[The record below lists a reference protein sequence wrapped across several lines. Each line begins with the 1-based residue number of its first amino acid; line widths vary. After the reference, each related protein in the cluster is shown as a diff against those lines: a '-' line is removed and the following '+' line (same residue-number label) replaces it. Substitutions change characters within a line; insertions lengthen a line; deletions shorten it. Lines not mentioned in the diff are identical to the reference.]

1 MIGAMQEFIATGEA
15 HYYRTA
21 KNFWE
26 LVTAHYAYSIGGVGR
41 GENFKEPDILAA
53 NIESDRNCETCAAYN
68 MLKLTGMLS
77 CYSPGDSR
85 FMDYYERTLY
95 NQIAASQNPLVRP
108 GAHQGVTYMLPIG
121 PGARREYSNDYEDF
135 TCCHGT
141 GMENHVR
148 YSEHIYHMGEDG
160 GLYIQLYLSSSFR
173 WEQKGVTLTQTAD
186 FPAFESV
193 FTIDRTAR
201 LKLYFRIPYWCR
213 DSFSLSV
220 NGVQQTLRYAAD
232 NTDSGISDSDI
243 SDAAVSD
250 GDIFPEDTFC
260 GVDSMTDKCGGYAVL
275 ERDFAAG
282 DKITVQLPHRLH
294 LCYTPDSYEAMP
306 AASLMYGPFV
316 MTALASGTEWI
327 TLSLPPE
334 PEAAFVM
341 AEENGMPVLW
351 YDNLK
356 FVPMYA
362 AHNTPY
368 HTYFKINLL

>member
-1 MIGAMQEFIATGEA
+1 M
-15 HYYRTA
+15 
-21 KNFWE
+21 
-26 LVTAHYAYSIGGVGR
+26 
-41 GENFKEPDILAA
+41 
-53 NIESDRNCETCAAYN
+53 
-68 MLKLTGMLS
+68 
-77 CYSPGDSR
+77 
-85 FMDYYERTLY
+85 
-95 NQIAASQNPLVRP
+95 
-108 GAHQGVTYMLPIG
+108 
-121 PGARREYSNDYEDF
+121 
-135 TCCHGT
+135 
-141 GMENHVR
+141 
-148 YSEHIYHMGEDG
+148 
-160 GLYIQLYLSSSFR
+160 
-173 WEQKGVTLTQTAD
+173 
-186 FPAFESV
+186 
-193 FTIDRTAR
+193 
-201 LKLYFRIPYWCR
+201 
-213 DSFSLSV
+213 
-220 NGVQQTLRYAAD
+220 QQTLRYAAD
-232 NTDSGISDSDI
+232 NTDSGISDSGISDSDI

-250 GDIFPEDTFC
+250 GDISPEDTFC